1 MNELSNEE
9 AKLLTQPITES
20 EIKNAI
26 TKIKNNKT
34 LGTDSF
40 SGVYYKIF
48 MNELTPILFNGKQQ
62 EQMGQ
67 KHRIIPKTKNQKNF
81 SNV

>member
-1 MNELSNEE
+1 MNKLSNEE

-34 LGTDSF
+34 LGTDGL
-40 SGVYYKIF
+40 SGEY
-48 MNELTPILFNGKQQ
+48 
-62 EQMGQ
+62 
-67 KHRIIPKTKNQKNF
+67 
-81 SNV
+81 